1 MRSLPPLP
9 DLTTLT
15 EAQKDKLIVGLW
27 ETLRA
32 VDSATT
38 GVRQPPDISISAA
51 PAPESAAARPSTNE
65 LRERIAKSAPSR
77 RARPPIVGTQR
88 LRVSFEFLAPKPVL
102 VLIAMIGTG
111 ILADSGIGW
120 YQRRLVATRERAA
133 LELYNG
139 AFSRLYVEL
148 VRIVYEPD
156 GKSYRATLAMQNS
169 NPAAP
174 LYVMLDPARVF
185 AQTGMTW
192 QEVPSNSA
200 NEAIARVFKLDG
212 AKEYSFV
219 FQADVRNWAELI
231 PGYMHMRIQSD
242 MLISLSS
249 EPKDDIVARNN
260 RFYVYLKPQN
270 SDDVAIK
277 RRGGFPAAPPIFIP
291 MPPH

>member
-1 MRSLPPLP
+1 MRSPPPLP

-15 EAQKDKLIVGLW
+15 EAQKDKLIVDLW

-32 VDSATT
+32 IDSTMD
-38 GVRQPPDISISAA
+38 VPRPPDIPNCAA
-51 PAPESAAARPSTNE
+51 QTLESAAAWPSTNE
-65 LRERIAKSAPSR
+65 LRKRIAKSAPSR
-77 RARPPIVGTQR
+77 RAQLPTAGTQR
-88 LRVSFEFLAPKPVL
+88 HLVSLEFLASRPVL

-133 LELYNG
+133 LELRHA

-148 VRIVYEPD
+148 GRIVYEPD

-200 NEAIARVFKLDG
+200 NDAIARVFRLDG

-219 FQADVRNWAELI
+219 FQADVKNWAELM

-249 EPKDDIVARNN
+249 EPKEDIVARNN

-277 RRGGFPAAPPIFIP
+277 RRGGFPGAPPIFVP

>member
-15 EAQKDKLIVGLW
+15 EAQKDKLIVDLW

-32 VDSATT
+32 IDSTMDVPRPT
-38 GVRQPPDISISAA
+38 DIPNCAA
-51 PAPESAAARPSTNE
+51 QTLESAAARPSTNE

-77 RARPPIVGTQR
+77 RAHPRTSSTQR
-88 LRVSFEFLAPKPVL
+88 PYASFEFVAPKPVL
-102 VLIAMIGTG
+102 MLIAIIGTG

-120 YQRRLVATRERAA
+120 YQQRLVATRERAA
-133 LELYNG
+133 LELRHA

-156 GKSYRATLAMQNS
+156 GKSYRATFAMQNS

-192 QEVPSNSA
+192 QEVPLNSA
-200 NEAIARVFKLDG
+200 NDAIARVFRLDG

-219 FQADVRNWAELI
+219 FQANVKNWAELM

-249 EPKDDIVARNN
+249 EPKEDIVARNN

-270 SDDVAIK
+270 SDDAAIK
-277 RRGGFPAAPPIFIP
+277 RRGRFPGAPPIFIP